1 MARIIVGLF
10 TSASEAEFAAAQLR
24 AAGFAGSA
32 VQLATRETLRAQ
44 LLPGPEAPTETFQD
58 GIERFFSGI
67 FSGQPLDDAA
77 AYIAA
82 TGPDHAVITVDT
94 TTAAEAEQAR
104 ALLDRNGAIDVYQ
117 QRPLPPATAAPAT
130 ADIDLEGDLGR
141 VRDDEELDA
150 NGLTT
155 H

>member
-44 LLPGPEAPTETFQD
+44 LLPGPEAPPETFQD

-94 TTAAEAEQAR
+94 TTAAPPLADSVRISTNASR
-104 ALLDRNGAIDVYQ
+104 PVASRPTNGSSTS
-117 QRPLPPATAAPAT
+117 RSSNGRTKPTESAAF
-130 ADIDLEGDLGR
+130 
-141 VRDDEELDA
+141 
-150 NGLTT
+150 
-155 H
+155 